1 MQREMIF
8 RCEPKYGGLLVHV
21 EQAERDY
28 HTKRPA
34 HTGEVVRCR
43 ECKSVENTLCFS
55 DGGHG
60 SVARSVPFC
69 AKLRRETDP
78 DGFCWLGERH
88 ER

>member
-34 HTGEVVRCR
+34 HVGEVVRCR
-43 ECKSVENTLCFS
+43 ECAKAAIADGDVLVCRLRSGAACFKVEP
-55 DGGHG
+55 DD
-60 SVARSVPFC
+60 FC
-69 AKLRRETDP
+69 SR
-78 DGFCWLGERH
+78 GERH

>member
-34 HTGEVVRCR
+34 HIGEVVRCR
-43 ECKSVENTLCFS
+43 ECAKAAIADGDVLVCRPRSGAACFKVEPN
-55 DGGHG
+55 GY
-60 SVARSVPFC
+60 C
-69 AKLRRETDP
+69 A
-78 DGFCWLGERH
+78 WGERSD
-88 ER
+88 